1 MQFLGIVLLVLGLL
15 TAAGLWLVGR
25 WRKTPAVV
33 LFSSDASPPPGTIE
47 FNTSIVTACGEKTSA
62 EFKLAL
68 LTRSEPIT
76 RALALQLAREKIEQG
91 AA

>member
-1 MQFLGIVLLVLGLL
+1 VQFIGIVLLVLGLL

-25 WRKTPAVV
+25 WGTPHAVV
-33 LFSSDASPPPGTIE
+33 LFSSDDPPPPGTIE
-47 FNTSIVTACGEKTSA
+47 FNTSIVTACGEKTTA

-76 RALALQLAREKIEQG
+76 RSIALQLAREKIEQG
-91 AA
+91 AV